1 MNENNRFDSGS
12 SFDAASF
19 ERMTQARLTR
29 PKVEFS
35 VVDPSM
41 DATHRTGSS
50 VDAIAIAD
58 RLQIGTILARDVD
71 GEVSHF
77 GRKEDGWAR
86 EDGVELADIQKQVDS
101 RSVQAIVSGAE
112 ARRLAGTLDAPQ
124 ERLSALADA
133 DAFRR
138 IADPAAQAAAA
149 AVIAENGRQS
159 EAYLRGVES
168 AFPGYPG
175 TAKRI
180 AELDAAPRQEVR
192 EVNLPNEVAGVGVGA
207 TGPVRRPVLH
217 AGVPENVGDRFV
229 QVGNKLVDPV
239 SNAGFVDK
247 GSKLQ
252 TDKAVDPGTIRAMV
266 DVAEHRGW
274 DSIKVSGDAAF
285 RRSVYFEAASRGLA
299 VQGYTPTEAE
309 RVSAAAAAE
318 RAGKVNRIE
327 HNPVATAF
335 LSAKTPE
342 DQKTAAKAHP
352 ELRQAFA
359 LEAAFRSFSQ
369 QRLAPGAH
377 EAFVARQRDNIA
389 IDLSQGKALPAVS
402 VRAERNQGQRR
413 ERAAEQDR

>member
-1 MNENNRFDSGS
+1 MNEHNRFESGPAV
-12 SFDAASF
+12 DAASF
-19 ERMTQARLTR
+19 ERMTQARLAR
-29 PKVEFS
+29 AKVEFS
-35 VVDPSM
+35 VFDPSM

-50 VDAIAIAD
+50 LDAIAVAD
-58 RLQIGTILARDVD
+58 QLKIDTMFVRDAE
-71 GEVSHF
+71 GKVSRF
-77 GRKEDGWAR
+77 ERSENGWAR
-86 EDGVELADIQKQVDS
+86 EDGSKLDDIQKQVDNTN
-101 RSVQAIVSGAE
+101 VQAIVSGAE
-112 ARRLAGTLDAPQ
+112 ARRLAGALDASQ
-124 ERLSALADA
+124 ESLGALADA

-159 EAYLRGVES
+159 AAYLSGVES

-180 AELDAAPRQEVR
+180 AELDASPRQEAH
-192 EVNLPNEVAGVGVGA
+192 EVNLPNEVAGVGLGA

-309 RVSAAAAAE
+309 RASASAAAE

-327 HNPVATAF
+327 VNPVATTF
-335 LSAKTPE
+335 LSAKTLE
-342 DQKTAAKAHP
+342 DQKAAAKAHP

-359 LEAAFRSFSQ
+359 LDAAFRSFAQ
-369 QRLAPGAH
+369 QRLAPGAR

-389 IDLSQGKALPAVS
+389 TDLSQGKALPAVS